1 MQGHAQARPLRAGG
15 RERRNKDTQ
24 PGPGQNRTAA
34 SAASAAS
41 ADASDL
47 RFLLLFCSVMSRQLA
62 RSLLSSTPSTR
73 LGREHRHPE
82 HVK

>member
-24 PGPGQNRTAA
+24 LGAGQNRT
-34 SAASAAS
+34 AASAAS

-62 RSLLSSTPSTR
+62 RSLLSSTPSTPWTGAPR
-73 LGREHRHPE
+73 PE